1 MKPEMITKITE
12 LTLMVV
18 AMLITAY
25 VIPWLRTKIES
36 DKLEKIKIFC
46 EQAVRAA
53 EQIYILRS
61 SLMSICSRQHMLRTS
76 PGLRSLLMKFWKYG
90 SPYLPV
96 TENSSFALSLVQS
109 KSGVTL

>member
-12 LTLMVV
+12 LTLMMV

-53 EQIYILRS
+53 EQIYKPEEWKLKKEYV
-61 SLMSICSRQHMLRTS
+61 
-76 PGLRSLLMKFWKYG
+76 RSLIDEQVEKLGLGINEAEIDAIIEGIVNFVKHNKNNQ
-90 SPYLPV
+90 
-96 TENSSFALSLVQS
+96 T
-109 KSGVTL
+109 